1 MRSALW
7 VIIGFVIIASCTS
20 NNQESLNHIS
30 KIRKQLDSAASNY
43 NLDSNYL
50 ARVRKDVKIRSRM
63 SFDSNSVE
71 LRKARISFG
80 NIDRRLK
87 QSLKMDKVIHADLTK
102 SEKQLND
109 LYHDIDNNILKED
122 EFKKYIDEEQEIA
135 KSIIE
140 RMQYNQSRVN
150 LEIAK
155 YDSLKT
161 ILEKHVK

>member
-20 NNQESLNHIS
+20 NNQESLIHVS
-30 KIRKQLDSAASNY
+30 KIRQQLDSAASKY

-50 ARVRKDVKIRSRM
+50 VKVRKDVKLKSRM
-63 SFDSNSVE
+63 SFDTNSIE
-71 LRKARISFG
+71 LRQARISFG
-80 NIDRRLK
+80 NVDRRLK
-87 QSLKMDKVIHADLTK
+87 QSLKMDKVIRADLTK

-140 RMQYNQSRVN
+140 RMQYNQSRVT

-161 ILEKHVK
+161 ILEKHIK

>member
-30 KIRKQLDSAASNY
+30 KIRKQLDSATNNY

-50 ARVRKDVKIRSRM
+50 AKVRKDVKLKSRM
-63 SFDSNSVE
+63 SFEINSPE
-71 LRKARISFG
+71 LRQARISFG
-80 NIDRRLK
+80 NVDRRLK
-87 QSLKMDKVIHADLTK
+87 QSLKMDKVIRADLTK

-140 RMQYNQSRVN
+140 RMQYNQSRVT

-161 ILEKHVK
+161 ILEKHIK